1 MHQATSD
8 PQHGIPWN
16 TRDLTDLDFVDD
28 LTLLGKTAKSLQSMT
43 DKLASA
49 ATKVGLWIS
58 TEKTKVMSVRE
69 QQPMALK
76 VNQQEAEEVENFTY
90 LGSSI
95 TNKSATER
103 GHLMLT
109 RQSNICISET

>member
-16 TRDLTDLDFVDD
+16 TRCLTNLDFTYE
-28 LTLLGKTAKSLQSMT
+28 LALLGESAKSLQSMT
-43 DKLASA
+43 DNQASTA
-49 ATKVGLWIS
+49 AKVGLRIS

-90 LGSSI
+90 L
-95 TNKSATER
+95 
-103 GHLMLT
+103 
-109 RQSNICISET
+109 

>member
-8 PQHGIPWN
+8 PQHGNPWN
-16 TRDLTDLDFVDD
+16 TRHLTDLDFVDD
-28 LTLLGKTAKSLQSMT
+28 LTLFGKNAKSLQSMT
-43 DKLASA
+43 DKLAST

-58 TEKTKVMSVRE
+58 TKKTKVMSVRE

-95 TNKSATER
+95 TNKGATER

-109 RQSNICISET
+109 R

>member
-1 MHQATSD
+1 
-8 PQHGIPWN
+8 
-16 TRDLTDLDFVDD
+16 
-28 LTLLGKTAKSLQSMT
+28 MT
-43 DKLASA
+43 DNLASKA
-49 ATKVGLWIS
+49 AKVGLMIN

-95 TNKSATER
+95 SNQGANER
-103 GHLMLT
+103 DILCQLGKAVSVFQEL
-109 RQSNICISET
+109 SSI